1 MGKAAMIVGLL
12 QFELLL
18 HDAESLKDKRR
29 VVRSLKDRLHREHMV
44 SVAEVGSADAIG
56 SAVLAVALVGNDG
69 RHIGSVL
76 DAISAKVRGQLDA
89 EVGAMRR
96 QLIHGSQIADLD
108 PADEPDRASIDEEMR
123 RHSLHDA
130 AEEGHA

>member
-1 MGKAAMIVGLL
+1 MIVGLL